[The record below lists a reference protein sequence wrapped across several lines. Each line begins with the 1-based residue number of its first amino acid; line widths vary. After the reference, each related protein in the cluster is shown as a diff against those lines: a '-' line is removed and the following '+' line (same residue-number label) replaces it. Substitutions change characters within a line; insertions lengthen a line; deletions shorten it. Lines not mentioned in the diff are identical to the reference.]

1 MKLFDVLKI
10 LRLKV
15 KRRSKK
21 NPAFL
26 KLKIEAESLYIFTTI
41 NQLFQTLTFI
51 QIISKKSL
59 NHISLSLSGPKHR
72 KQNEN
77 FPEVYS
83 GVLDGSFL

>member
-59 NHISLSLSGPKHR
+59 NHII
-72 KQNEN
+72 
-77 FPEVYS
+77 
-83 GVLDGSFL
+83 